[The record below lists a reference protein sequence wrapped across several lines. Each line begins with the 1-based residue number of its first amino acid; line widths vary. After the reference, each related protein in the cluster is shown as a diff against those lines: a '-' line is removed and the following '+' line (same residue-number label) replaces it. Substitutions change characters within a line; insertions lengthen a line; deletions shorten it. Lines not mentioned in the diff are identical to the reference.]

1 MGEQKKQKTLTQSAF
16 SHKTINPR
24 QQESKQAKQLAE
36 KHTSDS
42 RTEQITA
49 PDISIPWLA
58 TQYGTTFSFVKSCNS
73 WSSGLH

>member
-1 MGEQKKQKTLTQSAF
+1 MSARVCVSGRKRRRETGENEKVMGEQKNQKTLTQSAF

-42 RTEQITA
+42 RTE
-49 PDISIPWLA
+49 
-58 TQYGTTFSFVKSCNS
+58 
-73 WSSGLH
+73 